1 MSDELNLENLDAVP
15 AEEPV
20 VEASEAA
27 ADEAAA
33 PVEPVA
39 DLSAESDASV
49 DNADVESD
57 APAATE
63 SAPVAST
70 QTETV
75 SLDEDEEEVN
85 ESEQAEETDA
95 GQQAVDEFS
104 KSLRSLDGKWYVLHT
119 YSGYEKRVKTN
130 IESRVASFGMEDQI
144 FQVEVPMEEVE
155 KHTEKGKKVI
165 TRVRVPGYVLIRMW
179 PDENARRIVRETE
192 GVTGFVG
199 PDSKPVA
206 LTPAEVDMMLST
218 QQNSVE
224 FGIAIGEEVRI
235 LSGPL
240 ENFTGVV
247 EDVDTVRQKL
257 TVKVKMFLG
266 REMPVE
272 VDLQDV
278 EKVQPK

>member
-1 MSDELNLENLDAVP
+1 MA
-15 AEEPV
+15 
-20 VEASEAA
+20 EAA
-27 ADEAAA
+27 
-33 PVEPVA
+33 
-39 DLSAESDASV
+39 
-49 DNADVESD
+49 
-57 APAATE
+57 
-63 SAPVAST
+63 
-70 QTETV
+70 
-75 SLDEDEEEVN
+75 
-85 ESEQAEETDA
+85 
-95 GQQAVDEFS
+95 
-104 KSLRSLDGKWYVLHT
+104 KWYVAHT
-119 YSGYEKRVKTN
+119 YSGYENAVKTT
-130 IESRVASFGMEDQI
+130 IEKYVTNQHLEDLI
-144 FQVEVPMEEVE
+144 LDLKIPMETV
-155 KHTEKGKKVI
+155 TEI
-165 TRVRVPGYVLIRMW
+165 TDSGTKEIERKIFPGYVLIKMVMTDDTWHLIR
-179 PDENARRIVRETE
+179 NIR

-206 LTPAEVDMMLST
+206 LTPAEVEMMLST

>member
-1 MSDELNLENLDAVP
+1 MA
-15 AEEPV
+15 
-20 VEASEAA
+20 
-27 ADEAAA
+27 
-33 PVEPVA
+33 
-39 DLSAESDASV
+39 
-49 DNADVESD
+49 DNA
-57 APAATE
+57 
-63 SAPVAST
+63 
-70 QTETV
+70 
-75 SLDEDEEEVN
+75 
-85 ESEQAEETDA
+85 
-95 GQQAVDEFS
+95 
-104 KSLRSLDGKWYVLHT
+104 KWYVIHT
-119 YSGYEKRVKTN
+119 YSGYENAVKAA
-130 IESRVASFGMEDQI
+130 IEKSVVNRGMSDMVLKMEI
-144 FQVEVPMEEVE
+144 PMETVTEVTESGVMKEVE
-155 KHTEKGKKVI
+155 RKVF
-165 TRVRVPGYVLIRMW
+165 PGYVLIKMILTDDTWHLIR
-179 PDENARRIVRETE
+179 NIR